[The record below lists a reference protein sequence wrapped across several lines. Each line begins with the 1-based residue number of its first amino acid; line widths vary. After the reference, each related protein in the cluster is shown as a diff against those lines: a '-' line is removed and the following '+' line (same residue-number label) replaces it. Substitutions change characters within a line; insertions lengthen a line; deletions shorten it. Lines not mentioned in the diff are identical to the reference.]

1 MGPLTVITG
10 IFLGSCLSIAVSLA
24 AVLLMVVL
32 VGSDDPRLDH
42 EFPALFSSMLLF
54 SALTIICAVS
64 FYLLLRRHAARWL
77 AQGFM
82 WAGIAGAALFF
93 WP

>member
-10 IFLGSCLSIAVSLA
+10 IFLGSCVSIAVSLA

-42 EFPALFSSMLLF
+42 EFPALFDSLLIF
-54 SALTIICAVS
+54 AVLTTISAAS
-64 FYLLLRRHAARWL
+64 FYLLLKQHPARWIS
-77 AQGFM
+77 QGLM
-82 WAGIAGAALFF
+82 WLSIAGAGLYF

>member
-32 VGSDDPRLDH
+32 VGSDDPRLDY
-42 EFPALFSSMLLF
+42 EIPALSSSLLIF
-54 SALTIICAVS
+54 TALTIICAAS
-64 FYLLLRRHAARWL
+64 FYLLLKRHPARWF
-77 AQGFM
+77 AQGLL
-82 WAGIAGAALFF
+82 WAGIAGTALFY